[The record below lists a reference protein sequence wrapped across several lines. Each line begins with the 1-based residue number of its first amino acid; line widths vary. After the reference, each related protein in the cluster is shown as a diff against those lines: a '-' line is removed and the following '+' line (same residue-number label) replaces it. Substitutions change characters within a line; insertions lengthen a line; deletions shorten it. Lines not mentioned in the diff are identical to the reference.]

1 VAWTDRARLRLTTD
15 HQHEWVERISSMA
28 TVPDMQRIK
37 REVTILRVLEHYSV
51 LPLEA
56 SGNGLSGP
64 CPLHRSSKSSR
75 AFRVSADGHAWYCF
89 GACQRGG
96 SVIDLVARFEG
107 CSIKEA
113 AALLADRFA
122 IA

>member
-1 VAWTDRARLRLTTD
+1 MTSL
-15 HQHEWVERISSMA
+15 
-28 TVPDMQRIK
+28 PDMQRIK
-37 REVTILRVLEHYSV
+37 REVTILRVLEHYSA
-51 LPLEA
+51 LPLKV
-56 SGNGLSGP
+56 SGSGLSGP

-96 SVIDLVARFEG
+96 SVIDLVAGLEG
-107 CSIKEA
+107 CSIKDA
-113 AALLADRFA
+113 ATILADRFA